1 VSQPD
6 SRSRMVITDHNF
18 AGEDFERAAA
28 EQLGADFQVYDV
40 ATEADAEAAV
50 RDADIA
56 LVNFAPM
63 TAKVLEA
70 MNPGAVVIRY
80 GIGYDNVDL
89 DAATRLGI
97 RVCNIPDYGAD
108 TVADHTVTCV
118 LTLLRK
124 IQHFDRAIRRGEW
137 PSAPELAPIRSM
149 AETTVGLLGTGRIGQ
164 AVARRLAPFGF
175 EVIAYDPYAEPDD
188 LTDSPITLVELD
200 ELFRRSHVLS
210 LHAPATPETTGIINA
225 QNLAAMP
232 AGALLV
238 NTSRGALVD
247 QDALLDA
254 LDSGHL
260 AGAALDVFQPEPL
273 PVDHPLR
280 SQPNTVLTPHAAF
293 YSEKS
298 IRDLQRLAAEE
309 AARAGRDEPLRCQIN

>member
-1 VSQPD
+1 M
-6 SRSRMVITDHNF
+6 RMVITDHNF

-28 EQLGADFQVYDV
+28 EQLGADFEVFD
-40 ATEADAEAAV
+40 AHTEADAETAV
-50 RDADIA
+50 QDADIA

-63 TAKVLEA
+63 TATVLEA
-70 MNPGAVVIRY
+70 MKPGAVVIRY

-89 DAATRLGI
+89 DGATRLGI
-97 RVCNIPDYGAD
+97 TVCNVPDYGAD
-108 TVADHTVTCV
+108 TVADHTATAV

-124 IQHFDRAIRRGEW
+124 IKHFDDAVRRGDW
-137 PSAPELAPIRSM
+137 PSATALAPIRSM

-164 AVARRLAPFGF
+164 AVARRLRPFGF
-175 EVIAYDPYAEPDD
+175 AVIAYDPYIDPEQAAQAG
-188 LTDSPITLVELD
+188 ITLVDLA

-210 LHAPATPETTGIINA
+210 LHAPATPQTTGIISA
-225 QNLAAMP
+225 QSLAAMP
-232 AGALLV
+232 AGAFLV

-273 PVDHPLR
+273 PVDHRLR
-280 SQPNTVLTPHAAF
+280 SHPNTVLTPHAAF
-293 YSEKS
+293 YSEQS

-309 AARAGRDEPLRCQIN
+309 AFRAGRGEPLRCPIN

>member
-1 VSQPD
+1 VSHPD

-149 AETTVGLLGTGRIGQ
+149 
-164 AVARRLAPFGF
+164 
-175 EVIAYDPYAEPDD
+175 
-188 LTDSPITLVELD
+188 
-200 ELFRRSHVLS
+200 
-210 LHAPATPETTGIINA
+210 
-225 QNLAAMP
+225 
-232 AGALLV
+232 
-238 NTSRGALVD
+238 SR
-247 QDALLDA
+247 
-254 LDSGHL
+254 
-260 AGAALDVFQPEPL
+260 
-273 PVDHPLR
+273 
-280 SQPNTVLTPHAAF
+280 
-293 YSEKS
+293 
-298 IRDLQRLAAEE
+298 
-309 AARAGRDEPLRCQIN
+309 

>member
-1 VSQPD
+1 M
-6 SRSRMVITDHNF
+6 RMVITDHNF

-28 EQLGADFQVYDV
+28 EELGADFSVHH
-40 ATEADAEAAV
+40 ATTEADAEAAV
-50 RDADIA
+50 RDADVA

-63 TAKVLEA
+63 TATVLGA
-70 MNPGAVVIRY
+70 MNEGAVVIRY

-89 DAATRLGI
+89 DAAGDLGI
-97 RVCNIPDYGAD
+97 RVCNVPDYGAD
-108 TVADHTVTCV
+108 TVADHTTTVV

-124 IQHFDRAIRRGEW
+124 ITHFDGAVRRGEW
-137 PSAPELAPIRSM
+137 PSATALAPIRSM

-175 EVIAYDPYAEPDD
+175 AVIAHDPNVDPDRAAQAG
-188 LTDSPITLVELD
+188 ITLVDLD

-210 LHAPATPETTGIINA
+210 LHAPATPETTGIVNA
-225 QNLAAMP
+225 RSLAALP
-232 AGALLV
+232 DGAYLV

-247 QDALLDA
+247 QDALVDA

-260 AGAALDVFQPEPL
+260 AGAALDVFAPEPL
-273 PVDHPLR
+273 PADHRLR
-280 SQPNTVLTPHAAF
+280 SHPNTILTPHAAF
-293 YSEKS
+293 YSEQS

-309 AARAGRDEPLRCQIN
+309 ASRAGRGEPLRCPVN